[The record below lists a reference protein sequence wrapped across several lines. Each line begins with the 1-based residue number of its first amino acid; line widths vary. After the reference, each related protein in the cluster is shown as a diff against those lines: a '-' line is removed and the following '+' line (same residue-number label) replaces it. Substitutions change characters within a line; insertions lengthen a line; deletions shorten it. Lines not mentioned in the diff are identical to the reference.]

1 METFV
6 QLKGMRA
13 FTHVHPDKQQALKP
27 LEEAAEVFGAW
38 LRWCE
43 IDPDFGLTTGFEER
57 DILDECADVV
67 QAVVNLAAS
76 MGVSDLTPYLAAA
89 SAGTGSWAGSSRQAL
104 PTRCREGFFILR
116 KYSNHACIYRHI
128 AI

>member
-13 FTHVHPDKQQALKP
+13 FTHVYPDKWQALKP

-38 LRWCE
+38 QRWYGT
-43 IDPDFGLTTGFEER
+43 DPDSEQATGFERR
-57 DILDECADVV
+57 DLLDECADVV

-76 MGVSDLTPYLAAA
+76 MGVSDLTPYLAA
-89 SAGTGSWAGSSRQAL
+89 
-104 PTRCREGFFILR
+104 CEGRNRARGRIE
-116 KYSNHACIYRHI
+116 
-128 AI
+128 